1 MCSRRTVHGNSVSVD
16 AIHFLSSRTTR
27 QNHDHHLH
35 SSSSSRGA
43 SVAGYRPCSGSRER
57 ITLWLLL
64 LSLLLSLLLLLLS
77 PTPDQIDAF
86 QPFCGARRLP

>member
-35 SSSSSRGA
+35 SSSRGA
-43 SVAGYRPCSGSRER
+43 SAAGYRWCSGSRER

-64 LSLLLSLLLLLLS
+64 LLSLLLSVLLLLSS